1 MKKIVLIGMLL
12 FLMIEAKSQVIN
24 YRWHTYAKMSG
35 GLIDSSGYINGGL
48 SAEYMV
54 FKRFGLNYNLE
65 FQHRTD
71 KYNHV
76 HASVGSLAGPPLI
89 VIGLIS
95 GLANSENNS
104 SNSESVFGLG
114 YLGTFIGL
122 LITVLPDGVSYHF
135 PIGYKWDVAPYANVL
150 GFDWIRN
157 REKGYSEFKY
167 SCSFGVRG
175 TYLIKDRMTAIG
187 FIETRKVASTGW
199 GIGAGIGLGYLFKLR
214 ENDKQDNPN

>member
-1 MKKIVLIGMLL
+1 MKKFVLIGMLL
-12 FLMIEAKSQVIN
+12 FLMLEAKSQVIN

-35 GLIDSSGYINGGL
+35 GIIDSSGYINGGL

-71 KYNHV
+71 KYNHL

-95 GLANSENNS
+95 GLVNSAINNS
-104 SNSESVFGLG
+104 NAESVFGLG
-114 YLGTFIGL
+114 YLGTLMGL

-135 PIGYKWDVAPYANVL
+135 PIGYKWDIAPYANVL

-157 REKGYSEFKY
+157 REIGYSEFKY

-199 GIGAGIGLGYLFKLR
+199 GIGAGIGLGYLFKFR
-214 ENDKQDNPN
+214 ENDTQGNPN

>member
-1 MKKIVLIGMLL
+1 MKRFVLIGMLV
-12 FLMIEAKSQVIN
+12 FLMLEAKSQVIN

-35 GLIDSSGYINGGL
+35 GMIDSSGYINGGL

-71 KYNHV
+71 KYNHL
-76 HASVGSLAGPPLI
+76 HASLGSLAGPPLI

-95 GLANSENNS
+95 GLANSANNS

-114 YLGTFIGL
+114 YLGALMGV

-157 REKGYSEFKY
+157 RQIGYSEFKY

-175 TYLIKDRMTAIG
+175 TYLIKDRITAIG

-214 ENDKQDNPN
+214 ENDAQNNPN

>member
-1 MKKIVLIGMLL
+1 MKKFVLIVMLV
-12 FLMIEAKSQVIN
+12 FLMLEAKSQVTN

-35 GLIDSSGYINGGL
+35 GMIDSSSYINGGL
-48 SAEYMV
+48 SAEFML
-54 FKRFGLNYNLE
+54 FKRIGLNYNLE
-65 FQHRTD
+65 FQHRSD
-71 KYNHV
+71 NYNHV

-95 GLANSENNS
+95 GLANSANNS

-114 YLGTFIGL
+114 YLGTLMGL

-157 REKGYSEFKY
+157 REIGYSEFKY

-214 ENDKQDNPN
+214 ENDDQDNPN